1 MLIAILFAIIFFRSV
16 PAGAQVYFDFDQA
29 VYHTCYDGDT
39 CMMSLP
45 GIHPLFGDHIPVR
58 LAGIDTPEMKGRCDR
73 EAQLARQARDLVRSL
88 LGRAGEIRLRKAS
101 RDKYFR
107 VDARVIADGADLSE
121 ILINQGLAVPYD
133 GGTKTKDWCAE
144 TTEPPQDKPQPN
156 TEGTTSINGLP
167 NQASQDKCS

>member
-1 MLIAILFAIIFFRSV
+1 MPNISVLVVLAIALLW
-16 PAGAQVYFDFDQA
+16 PASGHGQVYFDFDQA

-58 LAGIDTPEMKGRCDR
+58 LAGIDTPEMKGHCER
-73 EAQLARQARDLVRSL
+73 EKQLARQARDLVRSAL
-88 LGRAGEIRLRKAS
+88 SKAGAILLRKAS

-107 VDARVIADGADLSE
+107 IDARVMADGQDLSE
-121 ILINQGLAVPYD
+121 TLISQGFAVPYN

-144 TTEPPQDKPQPN
+144 AGGDVP
-156 TEGTTSINGLP
+156 GLLGGVGP
-167 NQASQDKCS
+167 

>member
-1 MLIAILFAIIFFRSV
+1 MRGWVFWGRIDRAMPNVSVLVVLAIALLWPVS
-16 PAGAQVYFDFDQA
+16 GHGQVYFDFDHA

-58 LAGIDTPEMKGRCDR
+58 LAGIDTPEMKGQCDR
-73 EAQLARQARDLVRSL
+73 EKHLARQARDLVRSAL
-88 LGRAGEIRLRKAS
+88 SGAEAIHLRKAS

-107 VDARVIADGADLSE
+107 IDSKVIVDGQDLSTL
-121 ILINQGLAVPYD
+121 LIEQGLAVPYD

-144 TTEPPQDKPQPN
+144 AGGDVP
-156 TEGTTSINGLP
+156 GLLGGGGP
-167 NQASQDKCS
+167 